1 MHPSRARAIA
11 RVDAS
16 MCISATRTK
25 MRLDNPIASYISEY
39 LYICFLL
46 APSHPC
52 WDKAKTRRH
61 IKACADAG
69 RAAIDAR
76 QRATANPVKRTKL

>member
-1 MHPSRARAIA
+1 MECSAMVGGGSVVETARYCRSHRVVHPSRARAIA

-52 WDKAKTRRH
+52 RD
-61 IKACADAG
+61 
-69 RAAIDAR
+69 
-76 QRATANPVKRTKL
+76 